1 MTGRRTSVGGSD
13 FVFRPLTGADVQTLR
28 VRDLGHD
35 AGYREVLSLQEQV
48 HAQRVAGEC
57 PDTLLLLEHRPV
69 YTLGRSAAESHVLY
83 SEEDLRAIGIERV
96 VTTRGGDVTYHGPG
110 QLVGYPI
117 LHLGE
122 AGLRVLEYIDA
133 LEETLIRAVAAFGVT
148 AGRDRR
154 NRGVWVGNAKL
165 AALGLRV
172 AHHVTMHGFALN
184 VSPRMKD
191 YSGIVACGLQ
201 DAGVTSLAL
210 LLGETPDMANVK
222 RQVET
227 SFRDVFGYGGE
238 T

>member
-1 MTGRRTSVGGSD
+1 MR
-13 FVFRPLTGADVQTLR
+13 TLR
-28 VRDLGHD
+28 VRDLGRD
-35 AGYREVLSLQEQV
+35 AGYCEVFSLQERI

-83 SEEDLRAIGIERV
+83 SEERLRALGIERV
-96 VTTRGGDVTYHGPG
+96 TTTRGGDVTYHGPG

-122 AGLRVLEYIDA
+122 ARLRVLEYIDA
-133 LEETLIRAVAAFGVT
+133 LEETLIRAVATFGVEV
-148 AGRDRR
+148 GRDTR

-165 AALGLRV
+165 AALGIRV
-172 AHHVTMHGFALN
+172 SRQVTMHGFALN
-184 VSPRMKD
+184 VSPRMAD

-201 DAGVTSLAL
+201 DADVTSLAL
-210 LLGETPDMANVK
+210 LLDETPDMSDVK
-222 RQVET
+222 RRVET
-227 SFRDVFGYGGE
+227 SFREVFGYGEE

>member
-1 MTGRRTSVGGSD
+1 MR
-13 FVFRPLTGADVQTLR
+13 TLR
-28 VRDLGHD
+28 VRDLGRD
-35 AGYREVLSLQEQV
+35 AGYCEVFSLQERI

-83 SEEDLRAIGIERV
+83 SEERLRALGIERV
-96 VTTRGGDVTYHGPG
+96 TTTRGGDVTYHGPG

-122 AGLRVLEYIDA
+122 ARLRVLEYIDA
-133 LEETLIRAVAAFGVT
+133 LEETLIRAVATFGVE
-148 AGRDRR
+148 AGRDTR

-165 AALGLRV
+165 AALGIRV
-172 AHHVTMHGFALN
+172 SRQVTMHGFALN
-184 VSPRMKD
+184 VSPRMAD

-201 DAGVTSLAL
+201 DADVTSLAL
-210 LLGETPDMANVK
+210 LLDETPDMSDVK
-222 RQVET
+222 RRVET
-227 SFRDVFGYGGE
+227 SFREVFGYGEE

>member
-1 MTGRRTSVGGSD
+1 LGR
-13 FVFRPLTGADVQTLR
+13 
-28 VRDLGHD
+28 D
-35 AGYREVLSLQEQV
+35 AGYREVFSLQERI

-83 SEEDLRAIGIERV
+83 SEERLRALGIERV
-96 VTTRGGDVTYHGPG
+96 TTTRGGDVTYHGPG

-122 AGLRVLEYIDA
+122 ARLRVLEYIDA
-133 LEETLIRAVAAFGVT
+133 LEETLIRAVATFGVE
-148 AGRDRR
+148 AGRDTR

-165 AALGLRV
+165 AALGIRV
-172 AHHVTMHGFALN
+172 SRQVTMHGFALN
-184 VSPRMKD
+184 VSPRMAD

-201 DAGVTSLAL
+201 DADVTSLAL
-210 LLGETPDMANVK
+210 LLDETPDMSDVK
-222 RQVET
+222 RRVET
-227 SFRDVFGYGGE
+227 SFREVFEYGEE

>member
-1 MTGRRTSVGGSD
+1 MR
-13 FVFRPLTGADVQTLR
+13 TLR
-28 VRDLGHD
+28 VRDLGRD
-35 AGYREVLSLQEQV
+35 AGYREVFSLQERI

-83 SEEDLRAIGIERV
+83 SEERLRALGIERV
-96 VTTRGGDVTYHGPG
+96 TTTRGGDVTYHGPG

-122 AGLRVLEYIDA
+122 ARLRVLEYIDA
-133 LEETLIRAVAAFGVT
+133 LEETLIRAVATFGVE
-148 AGRDRR
+148 AGRDTR

-165 AALGLRV
+165 AALGIRV
-172 AHHVTMHGFALN
+172 SRQVTMHGFALN
-184 VSPRMKD
+184 VSPRMAD

-201 DAGVTSLAL
+201 DADVTSLAL
-210 LLGETPDMANVK
+210 LLDETPDMSDVK
-222 RQVET
+222 RRVET
-227 SFRDVFGYGGE
+227 SFREVFGYGEE

>member
-1 MTGRRTSVGGSD
+1 LGR
-13 FVFRPLTGADVQTLR
+13 
-28 VRDLGHD
+28 D
-35 AGYREVLSLQEQV
+35 AGYREVFSLQERI

-83 SEEDLRAIGIERV
+83 SEERLRALGIERV
-96 VTTRGGDVTYHGPG
+96 TTTRGGDVTYHGPG

-122 AGLRVLEYIDA
+122 ARLRVLEYIDA
-133 LEETLIRAVAAFGVT
+133 LEETLIRAVATFGVE
-148 AGRDRR
+148 AGRDTR

-165 AALGLRV
+165 AALGIRV
-172 AHHVTMHGFALN
+172 SRQVTMHGFALN
-184 VSPRMKD
+184 VSPRMAD

-201 DAGVTSLAL
+201 DADVTSLAL
-210 LLGETPDMANVK
+210 LLDETPDMSDVK
-222 RQVET
+222 RRVET
-227 SFRDVFGYGGE
+227 SFREVFGYGEE

>member
-1 MTGRRTSVGGSD
+1 MR
-13 FVFRPLTGADVQTLR
+13 TLR
-28 VRDLGHD
+28 VRDLGRD
-35 AGYREVLSLQEQV
+35 AGYREVFSLQERI

-83 SEEDLRAIGIERV
+83 SEERLRALGIERV
-96 VTTRGGDVTYHGPG
+96 TTTRGGDVTYHGPG

-122 AGLRVLEYIDA
+122 ARLRVLEYIDA
-133 LEETLIRAVAAFGVT
+133 LEETLIRAVATFGVEV
-148 AGRDRR
+148 GRDTR

-165 AALGLRV
+165 AALGIRV
-172 AHHVTMHGFALN
+172 SRQVTMHGFALN
-184 VSPRMKD
+184 VSPRMAD

-201 DAGVTSLAL
+201 DADVTSLAL
-210 LLGETPDMANVK
+210 LLDETPDMSDVK
-222 RQVET
+222 RRVET
-227 SFRDVFGYGGE
+227 SFREVFGYGEE

>member
-1 MTGRRTSVGGSD
+1 LGR
-13 FVFRPLTGADVQTLR
+13 
-28 VRDLGHD
+28 D
-35 AGYREVLSLQEQV
+35 AGYCEVFSLQERI

-83 SEEDLRAIGIERV
+83 SEERLRALGIERV
-96 VTTRGGDVTYHGPG
+96 TTTRGGDVTYHGPG

-122 AGLRVLEYIDA
+122 ARLRVLEYIDA
-133 LEETLIRAVAAFGVT
+133 LEETLIRAVATFGVE
-148 AGRDRR
+148 AGRDTR

-165 AALGLRV
+165 AALGIRV
-172 AHHVTMHGFALN
+172 SRQVTMHGFALN
-184 VSPRMKD
+184 VSPRMAD

-201 DAGVTSLAL
+201 DADVTSLAL
-210 LLGETPDMANVK
+210 LLDETPDMSDVK
-222 RQVET
+222 RRVET
-227 SFRDVFGYGGE
+227 SFREVFEYGEE

>member
-1 MTGRRTSVGGSD
+1 LGR
-13 FVFRPLTGADVQTLR
+13 
-28 VRDLGHD
+28 D
-35 AGYREVLSLQEQV
+35 AGYREVFSLQERI

-83 SEEDLRAIGIERV
+83 SEERLRALGIERV
-96 VTTRGGDVTYHGPG
+96 TTTRGGDVTYHGPG

-122 AGLRVLEYIDA
+122 ARLRVLEYIDA
-133 LEETLIRAVAAFGVT
+133 LEETLIRAVATFGVEV
-148 AGRDRR
+148 GRDTR

-165 AALGLRV
+165 AALGIRV
-172 AHHVTMHGFALN
+172 SRQVTMHGFALN
-184 VSPRMKD
+184 VSPRMAD

-201 DAGVTSLAL
+201 DADVTSLAL
-210 LLGETPDMANVK
+210 LLDETPDMSDVK
-222 RQVET
+222 RRVET
-227 SFRDVFGYGGE
+227 SFREVFGYGEE

>member
-1 MTGRRTSVGGSD
+1 MR
-13 FVFRPLTGADVQTLR
+13 TLR
-28 VRDLGHD
+28 VRDLGRD
-35 AGYREVLSLQEQV
+35 AGYREVFSLQERI

-83 SEEDLRAIGIERV
+83 SEERLRALGIERV
-96 VTTRGGDVTYHGPG
+96 TTTRGGDVTYHGPG

-122 AGLRVLEYIDA
+122 ARLRVLEYIDA
-133 LEETLIRAVAAFGVT
+133 LEETLIRAVATFGVE
-148 AGRDRR
+148 AGRDTR

-165 AALGLRV
+165 AALGIRV
-172 AHHVTMHGFALN
+172 SRQVTMHGFALN
-184 VSPRMKD
+184 VSPRMAD

-201 DAGVTSLAL
+201 DADVTSLAL
-210 LLGETPDMANVK
+210 LLDETPDMSDVK
-222 RQVET
+222 RRVET
-227 SFRDVFGYGGE
+227 SFREVFEYGEE

>member
-1 MTGRRTSVGGSD
+1 MR
-13 FVFRPLTGADVQTLR
+13 TLR
-28 VRDLGHD
+28 VRDLGRD
-35 AGYREVLSLQEQV
+35 AGYREVFSLQEQI

-83 SEEDLRAIGIERV
+83 SEERLRALGIERV
-96 VTTRGGDVTYHGPG
+96 TTTRGGDVTYHGPG

-133 LEETLIRAVAAFGVT
+133 LEETLIRAVATFGIA
-148 AGRDRR
+148 AGRDVR

-165 AALGLRV
+165 AALGIRV
-172 AHHVTMHGFALN
+172 SRHVTMHGFALN
-184 VSPRMKD
+184 VSPRMTD

-201 DAGVTSLAL
+201 DADVTSLAL
-210 LLGETPDMANVK
+210 LLDETPDMSDVK
-222 RQVET
+222 RRVET
-227 SFRDVFGYGGE
+227 SFREVFGYGEE

>member
-1 MTGRRTSVGGSD
+1 LGR
-13 FVFRPLTGADVQTLR
+13 
-28 VRDLGHD
+28 D
-35 AGYREVLSLQEQV
+35 AGYREVFSLQERI

-83 SEEDLRAIGIERV
+83 SEERLRALGIERV
-96 VTTRGGDVTYHGPG
+96 TTTRGGDVTFHGPG

-122 AGLRVLEYIDA
+122 ARLRVLEYIDA
-133 LEETLIRAVAAFGVT
+133 LEETLIRAVATFGVE
-148 AGRDRR
+148 AGRDTR

-165 AALGLRV
+165 AALGIRV
-172 AHHVTMHGFALN
+172 SRQVTMHGFALN
-184 VSPRMKD
+184 VSPRMAD

-201 DAGVTSLAL
+201 DADVTSLAL
-210 LLGETPDMANVK
+210 LLDETPDMSDVK
-222 RQVET
+222 RRVET
-227 SFRDVFGYGGE
+227 SFREVFGYGEE

>member
-1 MTGRRTSVGGSD
+1 VR
-13 FVFRPLTGADVQTLR
+13 TLR
-28 VRDLGHD
+28 VRDLGRD
-35 AGYREVLSLQEQV
+35 AGYCEVFSLQERI

-83 SEEDLRAIGIERV
+83 SEERLRALGIERV
-96 VTTRGGDVTYHGPG
+96 TTTRGGDVTYHGPG

-122 AGLRVLEYIDA
+122 ARLRVLEYIDA
-133 LEETLIRAVAAFGVT
+133 LEETLIRAVATFGVE
-148 AGRDRR
+148 AGRDTR

-165 AALGLRV
+165 AALGIRV
-172 AHHVTMHGFALN
+172 SRQVTMHGFALN
-184 VSPRMKD
+184 VSPRMAD

-201 DAGVTSLAL
+201 DADVTSLAL
-210 LLGETPDMANVK
+210 LLDETPDMSDVK
-222 RQVET
+222 RRVET
-227 SFRDVFGYGGE
+227 SFREVFEYGEE

>member
-1 MTGRRTSVGGSD
+1 LGR
-13 FVFRPLTGADVQTLR
+13 
-28 VRDLGHD
+28 D
-35 AGYREVLSLQEQV
+35 AGYCEVFSLQERI

-83 SEEDLRAIGIERV
+83 SEERLRALGIERV
-96 VTTRGGDVTYHGPG
+96 TTTRGGDVTYHGPG

-122 AGLRVLEYIDA
+122 ARLRVLEYIDA
-133 LEETLIRAVAAFGVT
+133 LEETLIRAVATFGVE
-148 AGRDRR
+148 AGRDTR

-165 AALGLRV
+165 AALGIRV
-172 AHHVTMHGFALN
+172 SRQVTMHGFALN
-184 VSPRMKD
+184 VSPRMAD

-201 DAGVTSLAL
+201 DADVTSLAL
-210 LLGETPDMANVK
+210 LLDETPDMSDVK
-222 RQVET
+222 RRVET
-227 SFRDVFGYGGE
+227 SFREVFGYGEE

>member
-1 MTGRRTSVGGSD
+1 VR
-13 FVFRPLTGADVQTLR
+13 TLR
-28 VRDLGHD
+28 VRDLGRD
-35 AGYREVLSLQEQV
+35 AGYREVFSLQERI

-83 SEEDLRAIGIERV
+83 SEERLRALGIERV
-96 VTTRGGDVTYHGPG
+96 TTTRGGDVTYHGPG

-122 AGLRVLEYIDA
+122 ARLRVLEYIDA
-133 LEETLIRAVAAFGVT
+133 LEETLIRAVATFGVE
-148 AGRDRR
+148 AGRDTR

-165 AALGLRV
+165 AALGIRV
-172 AHHVTMHGFALN
+172 SRQVTMHGFALN
-184 VSPRMKD
+184 VSPRMAD

-201 DAGVTSLAL
+201 DADVTSLAL
-210 LLGETPDMANVK
+210 LLDETPDMSDVK
-222 RQVET
+222 RRVET
-227 SFRDVFGYGGE
+227 SFREVFGYGEE

>member
-1 MTGRRTSVGGSD
+1 MR
-13 FVFRPLTGADVQTLR
+13 TLR
-28 VRDLGHD
+28 VRDLGRD
-35 AGYREVLSLQEQV
+35 AGYREVFSLQERI

-83 SEEDLRAIGIERV
+83 SEERLRALGIERV
-96 VTTRGGDVTYHGPG
+96 TTTRGGDVTYHGPG

-122 AGLRVLEYIDA
+122 ARLRVLEYIDA
-133 LEETLIRAVAAFGVT
+133 LEETLIRAVATFGVEV
-148 AGRDRR
+148 GRDTR

-165 AALGLRV
+165 AALGIRV
-172 AHHVTMHGFALN
+172 SRQVTMHGFALN
-184 VSPRMKD
+184 VSPRMAD

-201 DAGVTSLAL
+201 DADVTSLAL
-210 LLGETPDMANVK
+210 LLDETPDMSDVK
-222 RQVET
+222 RRVET
-227 SFRDVFGYGGE
+227 SFREVFEYGEE